1 MTTPASWWAW
11 RPRTMAARLSL
22 ILFGGL
28 LAAHL
33 LSFGL
38 LFYERREAASSML
51 MTNVE
56 HDVGVAVNMLDRMP
70 PGERAGALPILHRRT
85 IVYLLG
91 PGDRSGPPP
100 RSALARGLTEG
111 IARALGPG
119 RPITA
124 NVLSDDPEQFQIH
137 VALRDGTPLTIDV
150 QPSLMPVAKWLPY
163 VLAAQLLLL
172 LVCTWIAV
180 RLATRPLERLAAAAR
195 TLPPTGEGERLASRG
210 PAEVVEA
217 VTAFNA
223 MQDRIA
229 DYTRE
234 RMQILASISHDLQTP
249 ITRLRL
255 RAEAMEASPERD
267 RIIDDLLHM
276 QHLVREGIAYARSA
290 HGADEPVVRLDMDAF
305 LDSLVADYQDIGKPV
320 TLGGN
325 AHAQVSTRVHA
336 LRRVLVN
343 LIDNALAYA
352 GATDVAVARDAG
364 RVRIVVG
371 DRGPGIPV
379 AEMQKVTEPFYRLE
393 ASRNRNTGGT
403 GLGLAIA
410 QQLAASIGAQ
420 LTLRN
425 RDGGG
430 LEAIVLLPY
439 LANEAS
445 TASMT

>member
-1 MTTPASWWAW
+1 MNRPAPWSRWL
-11 RPRTMAARLSL
+11 PRTMAARLSL

-28 LAAHL
+28 LVAHA
-33 LSFGL
+33 LSFGMSFL
-38 LFYERREAASSML
+38 ERREAASSML
-51 MTNVE
+51 LTNVE

-70 PGERAGALPILHRRT
+70 PAERADALPILHRRT
-85 IVYLLG
+85 IQYVLG
-91 PGDRSGPPP
+91 PGETAGPPP
-100 RSALARGLTEG
+100 RSALARGMTER
-111 IARALGPG
+111 IANALGPD

-172 LVCTWIAV
+172 LACTWAAV
-180 RLATRPLERLAAAAR
+180 RLATRPLERLATAAR
-195 TLPPTGEGERLASRG
+195 TLPPTGEGERLSAHG
-210 PAEVVEA
+210 PVEVTEA

-229 DYTRE
+229 SYTRE

-255 RAEAMEASPERD
+255 RAEAMEMSPERE

-290 HGADEPVVRLDMDAF
+290 HGADEPVLRVEMDAF
-305 LDSLVADYQDIGKPV
+305 LESLVADYQDVGKPV
-320 TLGGN
+320 ALDGR
-325 AHAQVSTRVHA
+325 ADAQVATRVHA

-343 LIDNALAYA
+343 LIDNALVYA
-352 GATDVAVARDAG
+352 GATDIAVAREAG
-364 RVRIVVG
+364 GQVRIVVG
-371 DRGPGIPV
+371 DRGPGIP
-379 AEMQKVTEPFYRLE
+379 ATELDKVTEPFYRLE

-410 QQLAASIGAQ
+410 QQLAASIGAT

-425 RDGGG
+425 REGGG
-430 LEAIVLLPY
+430 LEAIVQLPV
-439 LANEAS
+439 EA
-445 TASMT
+445 